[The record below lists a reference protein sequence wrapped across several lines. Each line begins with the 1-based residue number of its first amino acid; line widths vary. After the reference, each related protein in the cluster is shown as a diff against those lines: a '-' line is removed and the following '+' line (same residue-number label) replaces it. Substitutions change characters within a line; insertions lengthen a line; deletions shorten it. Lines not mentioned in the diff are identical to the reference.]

1 MSIIENGEN
10 NPLDSII
17 STTISEN
24 SDKYV
29 KEQWEKALERRATD
43 PEGAIT
49 TARTLLEATC
59 KYILDSF
66 NISYEED
73 IELPKLYH
81 LTASQLNLAPQNHQ
95 EEIFKQI
102 LGGCQ
107 SVINGLGSLRNK
119 IGDAHGKGIRH
130 IKPLERHAK
139 LAVNLAGTLSSFLI
153 DTFNQRK
160 KIKRNSIMPVK
171 NTNKA
176 VKSNPEKT
184 PIVRNCSFCGKSSE
198 VSRRLIAGPNNIFIC
213 DDCVSV
219 CVHILSE
226 ELGLFAC
233 PFFYKKTSGSLEDLG
248 SQLSI
253 APNKYTKKKIRC
265 SISFSPK

>member
-1 MSIIENGEN
+1 MKSDLFNKVTLMQNCLIDCATGRDYNINDYVETRKLLLADKKLKAFLPDFVSNCRTAEQFWPFIQSKYSTYKERRQFIWDSFNKLLSIIENGEN

-139 LAVNLAGTLSSFLI
+139 
-153 DTFNQRK
+153 
-160 KIKRNSIMPVK
+160 
-171 NTNKA
+171 
-176 VKSNPEKT
+176 
-184 PIVRNCSFCGKSSE
+184 
-198 VSRRLIAGPNNIFIC
+198 
-213 DDCVSV
+213 
-219 CVHILSE
+219 
-226 ELGLFAC
+226 
-233 PFFYKKTSGSLEDLG
+233 
-248 SQLSI
+248 
-253 APNKYTKKKIRC
+253 
-265 SISFSPK
+265 ISC

>member
-1 MSIIENGEN
+1 
-10 NPLDSII
+10 
-17 STTISEN
+17 
-24 SDKYV
+24 
-29 KEQWEKALERRATD
+29 
-43 PEGAIT
+43 
-49 TARTLLEATC
+49 
-59 KYILDSF
+59 
-66 NISYEED
+66 
-73 IELPKLYH
+73 
-81 LTASQLNLAPQNHQ
+81 
-95 EEIFKQI
+95 
-102 LGGCQ
+102 
-107 SVINGLGSLRNK
+107 
-119 IGDAHGKGIRH
+119 
-130 IKPLERHAK
+130 
-139 LAVNLAGTLSSFLI
+139 
-153 DTFNQRK
+153 
-160 KIKRNSIMPVK
+160 MPVK

-253 APNKYTKKKIRC
+253 APNKYTRKKYDVLYLSPQNKLSEKIYTNHVLPLAEKYKIKIRHLSEILESQISFDKELLDNALLVIADVHGKDPDIMYFLGMVHLIGKPLIILMQTSADIPRGFFSERYYFYDNNSKSLAEIAEKIQPIFQSIKKIKKLTQSKHIGGLNGKKKLN
-265 SISFSPK
+265 KAKK